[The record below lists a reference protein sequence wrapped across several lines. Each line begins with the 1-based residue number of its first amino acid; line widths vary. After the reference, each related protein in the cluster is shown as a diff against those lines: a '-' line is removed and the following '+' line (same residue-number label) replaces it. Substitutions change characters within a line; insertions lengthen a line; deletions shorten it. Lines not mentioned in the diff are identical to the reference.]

1 MKNMKRKIPT
11 KVKRILA
18 IITALLLIIA
28 LNMGSAKAGAGDYL
42 AYNLLDNTKS
52 INTAYTPQ
60 NHFGGTSYS
69 SPAFDFHIFAEE
81 VTLGGHTNGNIATN
95 QLYSN
100 THTFGAK
107 QNNHLGKQEDNY
119 IGQYAEALSNIN
131 SNGNIILGKTLAAN
145 ISKHENRISIGCNS
159 NYFDQQ
165 TSAKIYQETNSSLP
179 YINISAELNNL
190 QKISTNLSK
199 LKSSKD
205 VTLSKVSGE
214 HQTIT
219 VSGSGKNHYLNV
231 TASEVSAGNQKRIL
245 NISIPAST
253 TLIVNVDMKGSSI
266 HSLAN
271 LVTCLNGYNNGEQVI
286 SNACGLM
293 WNLYDSGNANRQFVT
308 NDYACVGCSDYF
320 FGTILAPSAQIRYG
334 AVNGSIIAKKTYQDG
349 KESHRFDFTGYTEP
363 EPTTEKPT
371 TEQPTTEKPTT
382 EKPTTEKPTTEQ
394 PTTEKPTTEQPTTEK
409 PTTEQPTTEKPTTE
423 KPTTEKP
430 TTEKPTTEKPTT
442 EKPTT
447 EQPTTEK
454 PTTEQPTT
462 EKPTTEQPTTEKPTT
477 EKPTTEKPTTEKPT
491 TEKPTTEKPTTE
503 KPTTEQPTTEKPTTE
518 KPTTEKPT
526 TEKPTTEQPTTEKLT
541 TEQPTTEKP
550 TTEKPTTEQP
560 TTEKPTTE
568 QPTTEK
574 LTTEKTTTEKPTT
587 EMPTTEK
594 LTTEKTTTEKPTTEM
609 PTTEQPTTQPVIPT
623 AIVSNKPVSIS
634 ISAQKILKDHT
645 LSDKQFTFRIIDVNN
660 ATIAT
665 AQNDAS
671 GKVTFDP
678 ITFQTAGFYTYY
690 IVEVN
695 DEQKNIHYDDSS
707 YPVTIQV
714 TRYGNGTMT
723 VHAEYEENPI
733 FKNRYVNQKTVTT
746 THQSTT
752 TATQQTTISAKT
764 GDETNPTIWLIV
776 FITSMG
782 LLTSLYIYI
791 ATSKNKSDK

>member
-1 MKNMKRKIPT
+1 MKIMKRKIPT

-42 AYNLLDNTKS
+42 AYNLLNNTKS
-52 INTAYTPQ
+52 INTAYTLQ
-60 NHFGGTSYS
+60 NHFGGTAYS

-95 QLYSN
+95 QLYAN

-107 QNNHLGKQEDNY
+107 QNNHLGKREDNY

-145 ISKHENRISIGCNS
+145 ISKQENRISIGCNS
-159 NYFDQQ
+159 NFFDQQ
-165 TSAKIYQETNSSLP
+165 TSRKIYQETNSSLP

-190 QKISTNLSK
+190 RKISTNLSK

-214 HQTIT
+214 RQNIT

-231 TASEVSAGNQKRIL
+231 TASEISAGNQKRIL

-253 TLIVNVDMKGSSI
+253 TLIINVDMKDSSI

-286 SNACGLM
+286 SDACGLM

-371 TEQPTTEKPTT
+371 TE
-382 EKPTTEKPTTEQ
+382 
-394 PTTEKPTTEQPTTEK
+394 
-409 PTTEQPTTEKPTTE
+409 KPTTE

-430 TTEKPTTEKPTT
+430 TTEKPTTEKT
-442 EKPTT
+442 
-447 EQPTTEK
+447 
-454 PTTEQPTT
+454 
-462 EKPTTEQPTTEKPTT
+462 TTEKPTT
-477 EKPTTEKPTTEKPT
+477 EKPTTEKPTTEKLT

-503 KPTTEQPTTEKPTTE
+503 NLTTEKP
-518 KPTTEKPT
+518 
-526 TEKPTTEQPTTEKLT
+526 T

-560 TTEKPTTE
+560 TTEKTTTEKPTTE
-568 QPTTEK
+568 QSTTEK
-574 LTTEKTTTEKPTT
+574 LTTEKPTTEQPTSEKTTTEQLTSEKTTT
-587 EMPTTEK
+587 ETP
-594 LTTEKTTTEKPTTEM
+594 TTEKTTTEI
-609 PTTEQPTTQPVIPT
+609 PTTEQPVISSI
-623 AIVSNKPVSIS
+623 IVPDAPVSIS
-634 ISAQKILKDHT
+634 IQAQKILKDHT
-645 LSDKQFTFRIIDVNN
+645 LSDKQFTFRIVDANN
-660 ATIAT
+660 ITIAT
-665 AQNDAS
+665 TQNDAS
-671 GKVTFDP
+671 GNISFDP
-678 ITFQTAGFYTYY
+678 IPFENAGFYFYY

-707 YPVTIQV
+707 YPVVIQV
-714 TRYGNGTMT
+714 TRYGNGTMAI
-723 VHAEYEENPI
+723 HAKYEKNPV
-733 FKNRYVNQKTVTT
+733 FTNLYVNQKTVTT
-746 THQSTT
+746 TQQATT

-764 GDETNPTIWLIV
+764 GDETNPTIWLIA
-776 FITSMG
+776 FITSIG

-791 ATSKNKSDK
+791 VTSKNKSDK

>member
-28 LNMGSAKAGAGDYL
+28 LNMGSSKAGAGDYL
-42 AYNLLDNTKS
+42 AHNLLDNTKS

-60 NHFGGTSYS
+60 NHFGGTAYS

-81 VTLGGHTNGNIATN
+81 VTLGGHTNGNIAAN
-95 QLYSN
+95 QLYAN

-107 QNNHLGKQEDNY
+107 QNNHLGKREDNY

-131 SNGNIILGKTLAAN
+131 SNGNIILGKTLTAN
-145 ISKHENRISIGCNS
+145 ISKQENRISIGCNS
-159 NYFDQQ
+159 NFFDQQ
-165 TSAKIYQETNSSLP
+165 TSSKIYQETNSSLP

-190 QKISTNLSK
+190 RKISTNLSK

-231 TASEVSAGNQKRIL
+231 TASEISTGNQKRIL

-253 TLIVNVDMKGSSI
+253 TLIINVDMKGSSI

-349 KESHRFDFTGYTEP
+349 KESHRFDFTGYTEL

-371 TEQPTTEKPTT
+371 TEKT
-382 EKPTTEKPTTEQ
+382 
-394 PTTEKPTTEQPTTEK
+394 
-409 PTTEQPTTEKPTTE
+409 TTEQPTTEKPTTE

-447 EQPTTEK
+447 EKPTTEK
-454 PTTEQPTT
+454 PTTEKPTT
-462 EKPTTEQPTTEKPTT
+462 EKPTTEKPTTEKPTTEKPTT

-526 TEKPTTEQPTTEKLT
+526 TEQPTTEQ
-541 TEQPTTEKP
+541 
-550 TTEKPTTEQP
+550 PTTEQP

-574 LTTEKTTTEKPTT
+574 PTTEKPTT
-587 EMPTTEK
+587 EKPTTEQ
-594 LTTEKTTTEKPTTEM
+594 LTTEQPTTEQLTTEQPTTEKPTTEQLTTEQPTTEKPITEM

-714 TRYGNGTMT
+714 TRYGNGTT
-723 VHAEYEENPI
+723 TIHAKYEKNPV
-733 FKNRYVNQKTVTT
+733 FTNLYVNQKTVTT
-746 THQSTT
+746 TQPSPTT
-752 TATQQTTISAKT
+752 STQQTTISAKT
-764 GDETNPTIWLIV
+764 GDETNPTIWLIA
-776 FITSMG
+776 FITSIG

-791 ATSKNKSDK
+791 VTSKNKSDK

>member
-1 MKNMKRKIPT
+1 MKIIKRKIPT

-18 IITALLLIIA
+18 IITALLLIVA

-42 AYNLLDNTKS
+42 AYNLLNNTKS
-52 INTAYTPQ
+52 INTAYTLQ
-60 NHFGGTSYS
+60 NHFGGTAYS

-81 VTLGGHTNGNIATN
+81 VTLGGHTNGNIAAN
-95 QLYSN
+95 QLYAN

-107 QNNHLGKQEDNY
+107 QNNHLGKREDNY

-145 ISKHENRISIGCNS
+145 ISKQENRISIGCNS
-159 NYFDQQ
+159 NFFDQQ
-165 TSAKIYQETNSSLP
+165 TSRKIYQETNSSLP

-190 QKISTNLSK
+190 RKISTNLSK

-214 HQTIT
+214 RQNIT

-231 TASEVSAGNQKRIL
+231 TASEISAGNQKRIL

-253 TLIVNVDMKGSSI
+253 TLIINVDMKDSSI
-266 HSLAN
+266 HSLTN

-286 SNACGLM
+286 SDACGLM

-371 TEQPTTEKPTT
+371 TE
-382 EKPTTEKPTTEQ
+382 
-394 PTTEKPTTEQPTTEK
+394 
-409 PTTEQPTTEKPTTE
+409 
-423 KPTTEKP
+423 
-430 TTEKPTTEKPTT
+430 
-442 EKPTT
+442 
-447 EQPTTEK
+447 
-454 PTTEQPTT
+454 
-462 EKPTTEQPTTEKPTT
+462 KPTTEQPTTEKPTT

-503 KPTTEQPTTEKPTTE
+503 KPTTEKPTTEQPTTEKLTTEKPTTEQPTTEKLTTEKPTTE

-526 TEKPTTEQPTTEKLT
+526 TEKPTTEQ
-541 TEQPTTEKP
+541 
-550 TTEKPTTEQP
+550 
-560 TTEKPTTE
+560 
-568 QPTTEK
+568 

-587 EMPTTEK
+587 EQSTTEK
-594 LTTEKTTTEKPTTEM
+594 LTTEK
-609 PTTEQPTTQPVIPT
+609 PTTEQPTSEKTTTEQLTSEKTTTETPTTEKTTTEIPTTEQPVILSI
-623 AIVSNKPVSIS
+623 IVPDAPVSIS
-634 ISAQKILKDHT
+634 IQARKILKEHT
-645 LSDKQFTFRIIDVNN
+645 LSDKQFTFRIVDANN
-660 ATIAT
+660 ITIAT

-671 GKVTFDP
+671 GNISFDP
-678 ITFQTAGFYTYY
+678 IPFENAGFYFYY

-707 YPVTIQV
+707 YPVVIQV
-714 TRYGNGTMT
+714 TRYGNGTMAI
-723 VHAEYEENPI
+723 HAKYEKNPV
-733 FKNRYVNQKTVTT
+733 FTNLYVNQKTVTT
-746 THQSTT
+746 TQQATT

-764 GDETNPTIWLIV
+764 GDETNPTIWLIA

-791 ATSKNKSDK
+791 VTTKNKSDK

>member
-28 LNMGSAKAGAGDYL
+28 LNMGSSKAGAGDYL
-42 AYNLLDNTKS
+42 AHNLLDNTKS

-60 NHFGGTSYS
+60 NHFGGTAYS

-81 VTLGGHTNGNIATN
+81 VTLGGHTNGNIAAN
-95 QLYSN
+95 QLYAN

-107 QNNHLGKQEDNY
+107 QNNHLGKREDNY

-131 SNGNIILGKTLAAN
+131 SNGNIILGKTLTAN
-145 ISKHENRISIGCNS
+145 ISKQENRISIGCNS
-159 NYFDQQ
+159 NFFDQQ
-165 TSAKIYQETNSSLP
+165 TCSKIYQETNSSLP

-190 QKISTNLSK
+190 RKISTNLSK

-231 TASEVSAGNQKRIL
+231 TASEISAGNQKRIL

-253 TLIVNVDMKGSSI
+253 TLIINVDMKGSSI

-371 TEQPTTEKPTT
+371 TKKPTTEKSTTEQPTTEKLTTEQPTTEQPTTEKPTT
-382 EKPTTEKPTTEQ
+382 EQPTTEQPTTEKPTTEQPTTEKPTTEQPTTEKPTTEQPTTEQPTTEKPTTEQ

-423 KPTTEKP
+423 QPTTEQL
-430 TTEKPTTEKPTT
+430 TTEQTTI

-447 EQPTTEK
+447 EQPTTEQL
-454 PTTEQPTT
+454 TTEQPA
-462 EKPTTEQPTTEKPTT
+462 TEQ
-477 EKPTTEKPTTEKPT
+477 
-491 TEKPTTEKPTTE
+491 
-503 KPTTEQPTTEKPTTE
+503 
-518 KPTTEKPT
+518 
-526 TEKPTTEQPTTEKLT
+526 LT

-550 TTEKPTTEQP
+550 I
-560 TTEKPTTE
+560 
-568 QPTTEK
+568 
-574 LTTEKTTTEKPTT
+574 
-587 EMPTTEK
+587 
-594 LTTEKTTTEKPTTEM
+594 TEM

-714 TRYGNGTMT
+714 TRYGNGTMAI
-723 VHAEYEENPI
+723 HAKYEKNPV
-733 FKNRYVNQKTVTT
+733 FTNLYVNQKTVTT
-746 THQSTT
+746 TQPSPTT
-752 TATQQTTISAKT
+752 STQQTTISAKT
-764 GDETNPTIWLIV
+764 GDETNPTIWLIA
-776 FITSMG
+776 FITSIG

-791 ATSKNKSDK
+791 VTSKNKSDK

>member
-1 MKNMKRKIPT
+1 MKIMKRKIPT

-18 IITALLLIIA
+18 IITALLLIVA

-42 AYNLLDNTKS
+42 AYNLLNNTKS
-52 INTAYTPQ
+52 INTAYTLQ
-60 NHFGGTSYS
+60 NHFGGTAYS

-95 QLYSN
+95 QLYAN

-107 QNNHLGKQEDNY
+107 QNNHLGKREDNY

-145 ISKHENRISIGCNS
+145 ISKQENRISIGCNS
-159 NYFDQQ
+159 NFFDQQ
-165 TSAKIYQETNSSLP
+165 TSRKIYQETNSSLP

-190 QKISTNLSK
+190 RKISTNLSN
-199 LKSSKD
+199 LKTSKD
-205 VTLSKVSGE
+205 VALSKVSGE
-214 HQTIT
+214 RQNIT

-231 TASEVSAGNQKRIL
+231 TASEISAGNQKRIL

-253 TLIVNVDMKGSSI
+253 TLIINVDMKDSSI
-266 HSLAN
+266 HSLTN

-286 SNACGLM
+286 SDACGLM

-371 TEQPTTEKPTT
+371 TEKPTTEKPTTEKPTTEKPTTEKPTTEKPTTEKPTTEKPTTEKLTTEKPTTEKPTTEKLTTEKPTTEKPTTEKLTTEKTTTEQPTTEKPTT
-382 EKPTTEKPTTEQ
+382 EKPTTEKPTTEK
-394 PTTEKPTTEQPTTEK
+394 PTTEKPTTEKPTTEKLTTEKPTTEQPTTEK

-430 TTEKPTTEKPTT
+430 TTEKPTTEQSTTEKLTT

-447 EQPTTEK
+447 EQPTSEK
-454 PTTEQPTT
+454 TTTEQLTSEKTTTETPTT
-462 EKPTTEQPTTEKPTT
+462 EKPTTEI
-477 EKPTTEKPTTEKPT
+477 
-491 TEKPTTEKPTTE
+491 
-503 KPTTEQPTTEKPTTE
+503 PTTEQP
-518 KPTTEKPT
+518 
-526 TEKPTTEQPTTEKLT
+526 
-541 TEQPTTEKP
+541 
-550 TTEKPTTEQP
+550 
-560 TTEKPTTE
+560 
-568 QPTTEK
+568 
-574 LTTEKTTTEKPTT
+574 
-587 EMPTTEK
+587 
-594 LTTEKTTTEKPTTEM
+594 
-609 PTTEQPTTQPVIPT
+609 VISSI
-623 AIVSNKPVSIS
+623 IVPDAPVSIS
-634 ISAQKILKDHT
+634 IQARKILKEHT
-645 LSDKQFTFRIIDVNN
+645 LSDKQFTFRIVDANN
-660 ATIAT
+660 ITIAT

-671 GKVTFDP
+671 GNISFDP
-678 ITFQTAGFYTYY
+678 IPFENAGFYFYY

-707 YPVTIQV
+707 YPVVIQV
-714 TRYGNGTMT
+714 TRYGNGTMAI
-723 VHAEYEENPI
+723 HAKYEKNPV
-733 FKNRYVNQKTVTT
+733 FTNLYVNQKTVTT
-746 THQSTT
+746 TQQSTT
-752 TATQQTTISAKT
+752 TTTQQTTISAKT
-764 GDETNPTIWLIV
+764 GDETNPTIWLIA

-791 ATSKNKSDK
+791 VTSKNKSDK

>member
-28 LNMGSAKAGAGDYL
+28 LNMGSSKASAGDYL
-42 AYNLLDNTKS
+42 AHNLLDNTKS
-52 INTAYTPQ
+52 INTSYTPQ
-60 NHFGGTSYS
+60 NHFGGTAYS

-81 VTLGGHTNGNIATN
+81 VTLGGHTNGNIAAN
-95 QLYSN
+95 QLYAN

-107 QNNHLGKQEDNY
+107 QNNHLGKREDNY

-131 SNGNIILGKTLAAN
+131 SNGNIILGKTLTAN
-145 ISKHENRISIGCNS
+145 ISRQENRISIGCNS
-159 NYFDQQ
+159 NFFDQQ
-165 TSAKIYQETNSSLP
+165 TSSKIYQETNSSFP

-190 QKISTNLSK
+190 RKISTNLSK

-231 TASEVSAGNQKRIL
+231 TASEISAGNQKRIL

-253 TLIVNVDMKGSSI
+253 TLIINVDMKGSSI

-271 LVTCLNGYNNGEQVI
+271 LVTCMNGYNNGEQVI

-371 TEQPTTEKPTT
+371 TEQPTTKKPTTEKSTTEQPTTEKPTT
-382 EKPTTEKPTTEQ
+382 EQPTTEKPTTEQPTTEKLTTEQPTTEQPTTEKPTTKQPTTEQPTTEKPTTEQ

-423 KPTTEKP
+423 QPTTEQLTTEQTTIEKP
-430 TTEKPTTEKPTT
+430 TTEQL
-442 EKPTT
+442 TT
-447 EQPTTEK
+447 EQPTTE
-454 PTTEQPTT
+454 Q
-462 EKPTTEQPTTEKPTT
+462 
-477 EKPTTEKPTTEKPT
+477 
-491 TEKPTTEKPTTE
+491 
-503 KPTTEQPTTEKPTTE
+503 
-518 KPTTEKPT
+518 
-526 TEKPTTEQPTTEKLT
+526 LT

-550 TTEKPTTEQP
+550 I
-560 TTEKPTTE
+560 
-568 QPTTEK
+568 
-574 LTTEKTTTEKPTT
+574 
-587 EMPTTEK
+587 
-594 LTTEKTTTEKPTTEM
+594 TEM

-714 TRYGNGTMT
+714 TRYGNGTMAI
-723 VHAEYEENPI
+723 HAKYEKNPV
-733 FKNRYVNQKTVTT
+733 FTNLYVNQKTVTT
-746 THQSTT
+746 TQPSPT

-764 GDETNPTIWLIV
+764 GDEANPTIWLIA
-776 FITSMG
+776 FITSIG

>member
-1 MKNMKRKIPT
+1 MKIMKRKIPT

-42 AYNLLDNTKS
+42 AYNLLNNTKS
-52 INTAYTPQ
+52 INTAYTLQ
-60 NHFGGTSYS
+60 NHFGGTAYS

-95 QLYSN
+95 QLYAN

-107 QNNHLGKQEDNY
+107 QNNHLGKREDNY

-145 ISKHENRISIGCNS
+145 ISKQENRISIGCNS
-159 NYFDQQ
+159 NFFDQQ
-165 TSAKIYQETNSSLP
+165 TSRKIYQETNSSLP

-190 QKISTNLSK
+190 RKISTNLSK

-214 HQTIT
+214 RQNIT

-231 TASEVSAGNQKRIL
+231 TASEISAGNQKRIL

-253 TLIVNVDMKGSSI
+253 TLIINVDMKDSSI

-286 SNACGLM
+286 SDACGLM

-371 TEQPTTEKPTT
+371 TE
-382 EKPTTEKPTTEQ
+382 
-394 PTTEKPTTEQPTTEK
+394 
-409 PTTEQPTTEKPTTE
+409 
-423 KPTTEKP
+423 KP

-454 PTTEQPTT
+454 TTTEKPTTEQSTTEKLTT
-462 EKPTTEQPTTEKPTT
+462 EKPTTEQPTSEKT
-477 EKPTTEKPTTEKPT
+477 
-491 TEKPTTEKPTTE
+491 
-503 KPTTEQPTTEKPTTE
+503 TTEQLTSEKTTTETP
-518 KPTTEKPT
+518 
-526 TEKPTTEQPTTEKLT
+526 
-541 TEQPTTEKP
+541 
-550 TTEKPTTEQP
+550 
-560 TTEKPTTE
+560 
-568 QPTTEK
+568 
-574 LTTEKTTTEKPTT
+574 TTEKTTTEI
-587 EMPTTEK
+587 
-594 LTTEKTTTEKPTTEM
+594 
-609 PTTEQPTTQPVIPT
+609 PTTEQPVISSI
-623 AIVSNKPVSIS
+623 IVPDAPVSIS
-634 ISAQKILKDHT
+634 IQAQKILKDHT
-645 LSDKQFTFRIIDVNN
+645 LSDKQFTFRIVDANN
-660 ATIAT
+660 ITIAT
-665 AQNDAS
+665 TQNDAS
-671 GKVTFDP
+671 GNISFDP
-678 ITFQTAGFYTYY
+678 IPFENAGFYFYY

-707 YPVTIQV
+707 YPVVIQV
-714 TRYGNGTMT
+714 TRYGNGTMAI
-723 VHAEYEENPI
+723 HAKYEKNPV
-733 FKNRYVNQKTVTT
+733 FTNLYVNQKTVTT
-746 THQSTT
+746 TQQATT

-764 GDETNPTIWLIV
+764 GDETNPTIWLIA
-776 FITSMG
+776 FITSIG

-791 ATSKNKSDK
+791 VTSKNKSDK

>member
-28 LNMGSAKAGAGDYL
+28 LNMGSSKAGAGDYL
-42 AYNLLDNTKS
+42 AHNLLDNTKS

-60 NHFGGTSYS
+60 NHFGGTAYS

-81 VTLGGHTNGNIATN
+81 VTLGGHTNGNIAAN
-95 QLYSN
+95 QLYAN

-107 QNNHLGKQEDNY
+107 QNNHLGKREDNY

-131 SNGNIILGKTLAAN
+131 SNGNIILGKTLTAN
-145 ISKHENRISIGCNS
+145 ISKQENRISIGCNS
-159 NYFDQQ
+159 NFFDQQ
-165 TSAKIYQETNSSLP
+165 TCSKIYQETNSSLP

-190 QKISTNLSK
+190 RKISTNLSK

-231 TASEVSAGNQKRIL
+231 TASEISAGNQKRIL

-253 TLIVNVDMKGSSI
+253 TLIINVDMKGSSI

-363 EPTTEKPT
+363 EPTTKKPTTEKPTTEQPTTEKST

-394 PTTEKPTTEQPTTEK
+394 PTTEKLTTEKPTTEQPTTEKLTTEQPTTEQPTTEKPTTEQPTTEQPTTEK

-423 KPTTEKP
+423 KPTTEKL
-430 TTEKPTTEKPTT
+430 TTEQL
-442 EKPTT
+442 TT

-454 PTTEQPTT
+454 PTTEQ
-462 EKPTTEQPTTEKPTT
+462 
-477 EKPTTEKPTTEKPT
+477 
-491 TEKPTTEKPTTE
+491 
-503 KPTTEQPTTEKPTTE
+503 
-518 KPTTEKPT
+518 
-526 TEKPTTEQPTTEKLT
+526 LT

-550 TTEKPTTEQP
+550 I
-560 TTEKPTTE
+560 
-568 QPTTEK
+568 
-574 LTTEKTTTEKPTT
+574 
-587 EMPTTEK
+587 
-594 LTTEKTTTEKPTTEM
+594 TEM

-733 FKNRYVNQKTVTT
+733 FKNLYVNQKTVTT
-746 THQSTT
+746 TQQSTT
-752 TATQQTTISAKT
+752 TTTHQTTISAKT